1 MSQPKYFK
9 KGEVPPPEYLE
20 RKNKR
25 DDRNRLIRKKLFPER
40 KGFSIT
46 TDVGGGYIY
55 LPKVVR
61 GCPDGKKPV
70 VVLEISN
77 LDPLDPD
84 YVPRWICMCRD
95 CFVRTESY
103 RTPEAATNAWN
114 HGIVTE
120 LSRLL
125 HKPVELSRDGVANL
139 LNAIGKQAGDELVG
153 YYRTERK
160 LIKAKEGC
168 AEKIKSDRERLD
180 GAKEVFKNRHY
191 FDGLKREC
199 MLIVLRAAEELTSCY
214 RKIRTLRALYND
226 YNDDLKSVRGHI
238 QDLEGFFRESFFFDG
253 LDREYIINGLKARG
267 ERDSDATEV
276 RLKARERSRK
286 RREAQKK

>member
-25 DDRNRLIRKKLFPER
+25 DDRSRLIRKKLFPER

-46 TDVGGGYIY
+46 TDVGGGFIY

-125 HKPVELSRDGVANL
+125 HKPVNLSRDGISNL

-160 LIKAKEGC
+160 LIKAKEDC
-168 AEKIKSDRERLD
+168 AEKIKSARERLER
-180 GAKEVFKNRHY
+180 AKEVFENRHY

-214 RKIRTLRALYND
+214 RKIRTLRALYNG
-226 YNDDLKSVRGHI
+226 YKDDLKSVRGHI
-238 QDLEGFFRESFFFDG
+238 QDLEGFFKESFFFDG
-253 LDREYIINGLKARG
+253 LSCGHIIKGLKERG
-267 ERDSDATEV
+267 ELDADPWKPGRRAHKNE
-276 RLKARERSRK
+276 REKADNR
-286 RREAQKK
+286 